1 MIRMI
6 AFGKDEWKGRGFAGK
21 ALFVIGYLLFG
32 RDKGFLS
39 QSTQRVLQGKVL
51 IVIREK
57 PLFL

>member
-1 MIRMI
+1 MI